1 MARPDGKPRPT
12 ICLIAALSR
21 NRVIGAGG
29 RLPWHLP
36 EDMAHF
42 RRVTAGATV
51 IMGRKTWDSLPPRFR
66 PLPGR
71 RNIVVTR
78 NARWQAAG
86 AEAVDSLLSAVEAAA
101 DPMGASPAYII
112 GGAEIYSQALPLAD
126 ELWLTE
132 IDREVEGDSRFPP
145 LPADFIETGRQTLRA
160 AAPNDFD
167 FAFVRYERLQP
178 SL

>member
-1 MARPDGKPRPT
+1 MARPDGNPRPT
-12 ICLIAALSR
+12 ICLIAALAR
-21 NRVIGAGG
+21 NRVIGADG

-42 RRVTAGATV
+42 RRVTAGAVV
-51 IMGRKTWDSLPPRFR
+51 IMGRKTWDSLPPKFR

-78 NARWQAAG
+78 NAGWQAAG
-86 AEAVDSLLSAVEAAA
+86 AEAVGSLAAAVEAVGQTGA
-101 DPMGASPAYII
+101 DRAYVI
-112 GGAEIYSQALPLAD
+112 GGAEIYSQALGLAD

-145 LPADFIETGRQTLRA
+145 LPADFIETGRQTQQA
-160 AAPNDFD
+160 AAPNDFN
-167 FAFVRYERLQP
+167 FSFVHYKRLQP